1 MSTTINS
8 TLPLS
13 WDSSISYNKGDT
25 VSYGNGVI
33 YKSLVQ
39 GNLNHR
45 PNSSSEY
52 WEPLDIYKKNLTDMP
67 HGSYSGDENIWQR
80 DVVNIDT
87 NGYLYIN
94 NENTGINVKGR
105 DGKVTFDSLTPEQ
118 IETLRGPQ
126 GEQGEPGP
134 AGPTGPQGPMGEVI
148 LTPEQI
154 AALKGDEGKSAYE
167 IWLEEGHVGTE
178 EDFLQWLTTQSV
190 TLDTE
195 LLQTS
200 TNPVQ
205 NQAIYNAFKSY
216 QIYLNRVMSDYLSRL
231 INLENR
237 LKAIYADEEQEF
249 RFGVTES
256 GQYGYYNADNRV
268 IPFDYNSQEVT
279 QSTAVLPG
287 SLVGASQFAYQEVID
302 ATETIT
308 NANDDLTFS
317 GFRGTP
323 SETNDLDS
331 DGVMY
336 AVNPQVMSFE
346 DFAEAKTYLY
356 KNGLNLPFKPTS
368 FTLYS
373 MTENSTNISSNEAEN
388 IEGFMMSVDA
398 ASYGHT
404 LCVVVAPKIEGT
416 TVNYQIG
423 MGTTGGTSQDPQ
435 AYESSLPSVVNGT
448 NRYSYTNG
456 SFNTETTISYNINTS
471 RKTYFA
477 STSGAGYI
485 IKQIYLE

>member
-13 WDSSISYNKGDT
+13 WDSSISYNKSDT
-25 VSYGNGVI
+25 VSYGNGII

-80 DVVNIDT
+80 DIVNIDT

-148 LTPEQI
+148 LTPEQV

-200 TNPVQ
+200 INPVQ

-216 QIYLNRVMSDYLSRL
+216 QIYLNRVMSDYFSRL

-237 LKAIYADEEQEF
+237 LKAIYADEEQLF

-256 GQYGYYNADNRV
+256 GQYGYYNADGRV
-268 IPFDYNSQEVT
+268 IPFDYNSQEVD
-279 QSTAVLPG
+279 QSTMVLPG
-287 SLVGASQFAYQEVID
+287 EIIGSSQFSYQEAID
-302 ATETIT
+302 AIETIE
-308 NANDDLTFS
+308 NINNDVTFS
-317 GFRGTP
+317 SVRGTP
-323 SETNDLDS
+323 SENNDLDS
-331 DGVMY
+331 ETIMY
-336 AVNPQVMSFE
+336 STNTPVMSFE
-346 DFAEAKTYLY
+346 DFADAKTYLY
-356 KNGLNLPFKPTS
+356 KNGLPITIILDGY
-368 FTLYS
+368 TLYN
-373 MTENSTNISSNEAEN
+373 MTENTTNISSNSGAVIAGVMFTSN
-388 IEGFMMSVDA
+388 ISNI
-398 ASYGHT
+398 GHIIK
-404 LCVVVAPKIEGT
+404 LVVAPATEGQ

-423 MGTTGGTSQDPQ
+423 SGNSD
-435 AYESSLPSVVNGT
+435 SSLPSVINGT
-448 NRYSYTNG
+448 NRYSYITG
-456 SFNTETTISYNINTS
+456 SFNSETTISYEIINGY
-471 RKTYFA
+471 KPYFA

-485 IKQIYLE
+485 IKQIYTE

>member
-25 VSYGNGVI
+25 VSYGNGII

-39 GNLNHR
+39 NNLNHR
-45 PNSSSEY
+45 PNNNSEY

-67 HGSYSGDENIWQR
+67 HGEYSGDENIWQR

-105 DGKVTFDSLTPEQ
+105 DGTVSFDALTPEQ
-118 IETLRGPQ
+118 IEALRGPQ

-148 LTPEQI
+148 LTPEQV

-167 IWLEEGHVGTE
+167 IWLEQGHVGTE

-190 TLDTE
+190 TLDTA

-216 QIYLNRVMSDYLSRL
+216 QIYLNRVMSDYFSRL
-231 INLENR
+231 INLENK
-237 LKAIYADEEQEF
+237 LKAIYADEEREF
-249 RFGVTES
+249 KFGITES
-256 GQYGYYNADNRV
+256 GQYGYYNANGRV
-268 IPFDYNSQEVT
+268 VPFDYNSQEVN
-279 QSTAVLPG
+279 QSTQVLPG
-287 SLVGASQFAYQEVID
+287 SMVGASQFAYQEAID
-302 ATETIT
+302 ATQTFT
-308 NANDDLTFS
+308 NDNDDLTLS
-317 GFRGTP
+317 SFRGTP
-323 SETNDLDS
+323 SEANDLDS
-331 DGVMY
+331 DAVMY
-336 AVNPQVMSFE
+336 TVNPQVMSFE

-356 KNGLNLPFKPTS
+356 KNGANISYKPTS

-373 MTENSTNISSNEAEN
+373 MTENSTNISSKEAEN
-388 IEGFMMSVDA
+388 IEGFMVSVDA

-404 LCVVVAPKIEGT
+404 LCVVVAPKVEGT

-423 MGTTGGTSQDPQ
+423 TGYND
-435 AYESSLPSVVNGT
+435 SSLPTVVSNGT
-448 NRYSYTNG
+448 RRESYTNG
-456 SFNTETTISYNINTS
+456 SFNTEITLS
-471 RKTYFA
+471 RNLSTDRKIYFA

>member
-25 VSYGNGVI
+25 VSYGNGII

-67 HGSYSGDENIWQR
+67 HGEYSGDENIWQR
-80 DVVNIDT
+80 DMIYIDT

-134 AGPTGPQGPMGEVI
+134 TGPTGPQGPMGEVI
-148 LTPEQI
+148 LTPEQV

-216 QIYLNRVMSDYLSRL
+216 QIYLNRVMSDYFSRL

-237 LKAIYADEEQEF
+237 LKAIYADEEQLF
-249 RFGVTES
+249 RFGITES
-256 GQYGYYNADNRV
+256 GQYGYYNADGRV
-268 IPFDYNSQEVT
+268 VPFDYNSQEVN
-279 QSTAVLPG
+279 QSTMVLPG
-287 SLVGASQFAYQEVID
+287 SPVAASQFAFQEAID
-302 ATETIT
+302 STQTFNT
-308 NANDDLTFS
+308 DTDDIEFS

-323 SETNDLDS
+323 SEANDLDS
-331 DGVMY
+331 DAVMY
-336 AVNPQVMSFE
+336 SVNPQIMSFE

-356 KNGLNLPFKPTS
+356 KNGANISYKPTS
-368 FTLYS
+368 FIIYS

-388 IEGFMMSVDA
+388 VEGIMLSLDA
-398 ASYGHT
+398 FNYGGIV
-404 LCVVVAPKIEGT
+404 CIVVAPKVDGT
-416 TVNYQIG
+416 TINYQIG
-423 MGTTGGTSQDPQ
+423 RGNND
-435 AYESSLPSVVNGT
+435 SSLPSVVNG
-448 NRYSYTNG
+448 NKRYDYTNG
-456 SFNTETTISYNINTS
+456 SFNTETIISYTVSENK
-471 RKTYFA
+471 KTYFA

-485 IKQIYLE
+485 IKQIYLT